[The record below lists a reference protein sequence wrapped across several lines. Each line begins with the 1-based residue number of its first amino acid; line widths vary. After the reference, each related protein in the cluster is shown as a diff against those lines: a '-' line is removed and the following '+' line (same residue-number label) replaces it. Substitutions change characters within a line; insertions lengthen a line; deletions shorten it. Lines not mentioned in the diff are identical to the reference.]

1 MAKIYQFPNV
11 RDKVQLE
18 SQMTGLQDSMRELYD
33 AIRKVEMGLS
43 MLQRQSEELEDA
55 YQVLIQ
61 GYADIIGSEN
71 VANEWLEYCTYVGME
86 RDPTTGKVNIYFKP
100 PEEEP
105 ENEK

>member
-11 RDKVQLE
+11 RDKAQLE
-18 SQMTGLQDSMRELYD
+18 VQMSSLQDAMGELYD
-33 AIRKVEMGLS
+33 SIRKVEMGLS
-43 MLQRQSEELEDA
+43 MLQRQAEELEDA

-86 RDPTTGKVNIYFKP
+86 RDPTTGKINIYFKP

-105 ENEK
+105 PNEK